1 MAGLI
6 DGWNGWKKSNPVKA
20 GALGML
26 PVTGQIAA
34 GLDYASAM
42 RDGNTPQAIQAAM
55 GVMPGFKLAKGV
67 KSWIAPP
74 AGLRVGLNAVE
85 KGLAPMVRNYHRIG
99 QVNDGGDIGEAAMQT
114 YNNAVDAQ
122 KARAV
127 KKPQQLPLQATLS
140 GGTV

>member
-20 GALGML
+20 GVLGVL
-26 PVTGQIAA
+26 PVTGQVTA

-42 RDGNTPQAIQAAM
+42 RDGNTAQAIQAAM
-55 GVMPGFKLAKGV
+55 GVVPGFKLGKYATKL
-67 KSWIAPP
+67 AP
-74 AGLRVGLNAVE
+74 AGLRVGMNAVE
-85 KGLAPMVRNYHRIG
+85 RGIAPLTRRSYLIG
-99 QVNDGGDIGEAAMQT
+99 SVNDGGDIGEAAAQT
-114 YNNAVDAQ
+114 YNNAVEAQ

-127 KKPQQLPLQATLS
+127 KKPQLPPLQATLS